1 MIQHHIISRN
11 QQEKKQKVI
20 QVANEIMEKGMFNRG
35 AYWEFMKKV
44 KSRNRMIKGRAIND
58 EDGNRLDE
66 PEKIRNRYAEY
77 YKELLTTRKAVTED
91 ERKIEEM
98 VDRCIEAMK
107 KKAEEIPIQP
117 ITNKEYEEM
126 KKSLKTKKAPDLQ
139 GWFYEM
145 IIHAGQDLEESIKSM
160 MNMILKMKEIPDE
173 WNEMEILPIDKTT
186 GWLELKNK
194 RGLFLTNI
202 MSKCVETV
210 LFQRREE
217 ILRVNLS
224 PFQNGGIA
232 KRRREDNLFMVNHT
246 INEYRKR
253 KKDLYL
259 LFADI
264 EKCFDIL
271 WLKDCIIEL
280 TRNGTPIEEAMF
292 IYEINKNI
300 KATVRTPVGKTEKI
314 ELKEIVRQGTVGGN
328 KLCVVST
335 DRINR
340 MGSYL
345 ERDGLRYP
353 LFVDD
358 KLGLG
363 DADTLKE
370 MCWKM
375 NTLETTK
382 KYKYNTKTGK
392 SEWMVI
398 KNSRKK
404 EEELELKVAS
414 GKIGRTKKYKYV
426 GDMYDEKGKNMSK
439 IKFKEEKISLMINR
453 VKSESSER
461 KIGKAA
467 LTVRLMLIEVVIT
480 PTILS
485 STETWHN
492 ITKQE
497 HQQIRKMHH
506 QILTRTLILPNST
519 PYMGIISELNII
531 PFTDC
536 IWYRK
541 FMWYHQ
547 LLNSD
552 NERHAKKVLEVQ
564 MMGKDNWYTELQQY
578 ANTNDINI
586 NREIVTTVTYD
597 EYKQYI
603 KQKIRVKVDKELT
616 DAQKAKTKL
625 RWIKPGRIQNYLKK
639 CSIGEATRIMK
650 MRFCI
655 WDE

>member
-1 MIQHHIISRN
+1 MIQHHIIRRN

-20 QVANEIMEKGMFNRG
+20 QVANEIMGKGIFNRG
-35 AYWEFMKKV
+35 AYWDFMRKLNNKKRV
-44 KSRNRMIKGRAIND
+44 IKGRAIND
-58 EDGNRLDE
+58 ENGNRLNE
-66 PEKIRNRYAEY
+66 PEKIKKRYAEY
-77 YKELLTTRKAVTED
+77 YKELLTTRKAVTND
-91 ERKIEEM
+91 ERKVEEL
-98 VDRCIEAMK
+98 VDRCIETMK
-107 KKAEEIPIQP
+107 RKAEEIQIQP
-117 ITNKEYEEM
+117 ITNKEYEAM

-145 IIHAGQDLEESIKSM
+145 ITHAGQDLEESIKLM
-160 MNMILKMKEIPDE
+160 MNMILKMKVIPDE

-217 ILRVNLS
+217 ALRVKLS
-224 PFQNGGIA
+224 PFQNGGIVR
-232 KRRREDNLFMVNHT
+232 RRREDNLFILNHT
-246 INEYRKR
+246 INEYRKE

-264 EKCFDIL
+264 EKCFDTL
-271 WLKDCIIEL
+271 WLKDCILEL

-300 KATVRTPVGKTEKI
+300 KATVRTPVGKREKI
-314 ELKEIVRQGTVGGN
+314 ELEEIVRQGTVGGN

-345 ERDGLRYP
+345 ERDGVRYP

-363 DADTLKE
+363 QADAVKE

-382 KYKYNTKTGK
+382 KFKYNTKAGK
-392 SEWMVI
+392 TEWMVI

-404 EEELELKVAS
+404 EEELEMRVAS
-414 GKIGRTKKYKYV
+414 GKIGRTKQYKYV
-426 GDMYDEKGKNMSK
+426 GDMYNEKGTNASK
-439 IKFKEEKISLMINR
+439 ITFKEEKIPLMINK
-453 VKSESSER
+453 VKNESSER

-497 HQQIRKMHH
+497 EQQITKMHH
-506 QILTRTLILPNST
+506 QILTRTLLLPRST
-519 PYMGIISELNII
+519 PYMGIISELDII
-531 PFTDC
+531 PFIDC
-536 IWYRK
+536 IWYKK

-547 LLNSD
+547 LMNSD
-552 NERHAKKVLEVQ
+552 EERHATKVL
-564 MMGKDNWYTELQQY
+564 
-578 ANTNDINI
+578 
-586 NREIVTTVTYD
+586 
-597 EYKQYI
+597 
-603 KQKIRVKVDKELT
+603 
-616 DAQKAKTKL
+616 
-625 RWIKPGRIQNYLKK
+625 
-639 CSIGEATRIMK
+639 
-650 MRFCI
+650 
-655 WDE
+655 